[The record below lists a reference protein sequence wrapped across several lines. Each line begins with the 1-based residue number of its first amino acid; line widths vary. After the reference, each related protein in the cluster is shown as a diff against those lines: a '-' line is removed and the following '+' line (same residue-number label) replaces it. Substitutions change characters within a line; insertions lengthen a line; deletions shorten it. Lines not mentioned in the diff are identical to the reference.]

1 MVSSYFRELSGP
13 LPSPVLMIGE
23 DTQSEI
29 TWLELGAKPDWRAA
43 SLNQFS
49 WQPSRTVP
57 IHCTDNWKRRK
68 VLEQTPVYRSLAG
81 RGWIKYCIVS
91 NITNCTCCRQ
101 QCLWH
106 TLFLT
111 TSTYWLMNRKKNFF
125 GSPAW
130 HASFCQAQWENHSEL
145 GGSSIGNQTGIICG
159 LLFFP
164 LILNVK
170 WKTHFWFK
178 SKRQFE
184 FKR

>member
-13 LPSPVLMIGE
+13 LPSPILIIGE
-23 DTQSEI
+23 GNQSEI

-91 NITNCTCCRQ
+91 NITNCTFCRQ

-106 TLFLT
+106 TLLLT
-111 TSTYWLMNRKKNFF
+111 TSTYWLMNRNVLITSSLEVQP
-125 GSPAW
+125 GMQVSAR
-130 HASFCQAQWENHSEL
+130 HS
-145 GGSSIGNQTGIICG
+145 GKTVTNWVG
-159 LLFFP
+159 LL
-164 LILNVK
+164 LGI
-170 WKTHFWFK
+170 
-178 SKRQFE
+178 RQE
-184 FKR
+184 